1 MVSIQFF
8 FVSSFLSSMIRRFH
22 WYAITCV
29 CGYILISECAIW
41 YHHYC
46 CCCCCFWPRSYH
58 YKGDA
63 LMCVCSWALGPFVFI
78 ELHFRRNSVMNACHF
93 YQSSFNLSNVRH
105 ITIFL
110 ILFFHFFPLYFCPF
124 SQQHGHMHHTR
135 TLIFLL
141 QYLELFADT
150 ESLISILSSVAPE
163 RRLRFDVIFCA
174 NDGRRLLASLL
185 HSFKIV
191 LESWSTWLFRVSSS
205 FSANGIRNEKEKQT
219 NQNQRNNHDGDN

>member
-46 CCCCCFWPRSYH
+46 CCYCCCFWPRSYH

-78 ELHFRRNSVMNACHF
+78 ELHFRRNSLMNACHF

-110 ILFFHFFPLYFCPF
+110 ILFFHFFPPLFLSFF
-124 SQQHGHMHHTR
+124 STTR
-135 TLIFLL
+135 THASFTYLNFFITIFGIVCWYRIVDINFKFGSAREAPQIRCHFLC
-141 QYLELFADT
+141 QWWTPFARIPFT
-150 ESLISILSSVAPE
+150 FI
-163 RRLRFDVIFCA
+163 
-174 NDGRRLLASLL
+174 
-185 HSFKIV
+185 
-191 LESWSTWLFRVSSS
+191 
-205 FSANGIRNEKEKQT
+205 
-219 NQNQRNNHDGDN
+219 